1 MLEVVMDNDASIS
14 AKFPF
19 ESRYLEVEGSQI
31 HYVDEGAG
39 DPVLFLHGNPASSYL
54 WRNIIPHLS
63 DRYRCIA
70 PDLVGMGKSD
80 KPDIRYGF
88 FDHFR
93 YVEGFIE
100 GLHLKNITFV
110 IHDWGSALGFHY
122 ASRNEANIKAMAFFE
137 AIIKPARWKD
147 FPPDFKM
154 GFKMFRAPIIGWLL
168 IAVMNAF
175 INKLLPE
182 AVVRPLTEE
191 EMGHY
196 REPFPSIR
204 SRRPV
209 HRWPNEIPID
219 GKPADVHQAVTNFS
233 RWLTQTELPKL
244 LFHADPGGIVREK
257 QIDWCRTNM
266 KNLSVIDIGPG
277 VHYLQEDNPH
287 LIGEE
292 LRKWLDR
299 LAVSGTT

>member
-1 MLEVVMDNDASIS
+1 MDNSRSIS
-14 AKFPF
+14 AGFPF
-19 ESRYLEVEGSQI
+19 ESRYLEVEGSRI
-31 HYVDEGAG
+31 HYIDEGAG
-39 DPVLFLHGNPASSYL
+39 DPVLFLHGNPTSSYL

-70 PDLVGMGKSD
+70 PDLVGMGKSG
-80 KPDIRYGF
+80 KPNIRYGF
-88 FDHFR
+88 FDHVR

-100 GLHLKNITFV
+100 ELRLKNITFV

-137 AIIKPARWKD
+137 AIIRPARWKD

-154 GFKMFRAPIIGWLL
+154 GFKMFRTPVLGWML
-168 IAVMNAF
+168 ISVMNVF

-191 EMGHY
+191 EMRHY
-196 REPFPSIR
+196 REPFPDIR

-219 GKPADVHQAVTNFS
+219 GKPADVHQVVTDFS
-233 RWLTQTELPKL
+233 AWLTQTELPKL

-257 QIDWCRTNM
+257 QINWCLTKM
-266 KNLSVIDIGPG
+266 KNISTINIGPG
-277 VHYLQEDNPH
+277 IHYLQEDNPH
-287 LIGEE
+287 LIGKE
-292 LRKWLDR
+292 LRKWFDKLSDPG
-299 LAVSGTT
+299 AT

>member
-1 MLEVVMDNDASIS
+1 MDSDVSVS

-19 ESRYLEVEGSQI
+19 ESRYLEVEGSRI
-31 HYVDEGAG
+31 HYIEEGAG
-39 DPVLFLHGNPASSYL
+39 DPVLFLHGNPTSSYL

-70 PDLVGMGKSD
+70 PDLIGMGKSG

-88 FDHFR
+88 FDHVQ
-93 YVEGFIE
+93 YVDGFIE
-100 GLHLKNITFV
+100 ELSLKNITFV

-122 ASRNEANIKAMAFFE
+122 ASRFEANVKAMAFFE
-137 AIIKPARWKD
+137 AIIRPAKWKD

-154 GFKMFRAPIIGWLL
+154 GFKMFRAPVLGWML
-168 IAVMNAF
+168 ISVMNVF

-182 AVVRPLTEE
+182 AVVRTLSEE
-191 EMGHY
+191 EMVRY
-196 REPFPSIR
+196 REPYPDIR
-204 SRRPV
+204 SRRPI

-219 GKPADVHQAVTNFS
+219 GKPADVHHAVTDFS
-233 RWLTQTELPKL
+233 EWLTQTELPKL

-257 QIDWCRTNM
+257 QIDWCRTKM
-266 KNLSVIDIGPG
+266 KNISIVDIGPG
-277 VHYLQEDNPH
+277 IHYLQEDNPH

-292 LRKWLDR
+292 LGKWLDG
-299 LAVSGTT
+299 LTDIGTT